1 MQIAKPQW
9 SQPWRRH
16 PAKWPHSFGVKN
28 AQRRISFQ
36 VPTYC
41 VAIRGPQLDFM
52 HQDMFMLSCAYIP
65 LVWSFLCNWLPT
77 WKSKWPGAIPTKSSF
92 TISENH
98 HSALWTYEGTRLL
111 WSKQLAHLW
120 SRNQALLQALRD
132 RFLGSLYLNWSAL
145 QFALRTIKT
154 KQIGPV
160 WIDRYQ
166 SLQPHLLPLDF
177 KTVCKCYTSLYSI
190 GWNSPLQPRGVH
202 LSGWTTWT
210 IQVLPSQIQHG
221 DMITKHG
228 PAKLNSDFKEQQ
240 LRFRI

>member
-1 MQIAKPQW
+1 MNKTWDELSIPTEFLRCASFGARVPPFGYHPPATTKNETLYISVLNTQIAKPQW
-9 SQPWRRH
+9 PQPWRRH

-36 VPTYC
+36 APTYC

-65 LVWSFLCNWLPT
+65 LVWSFLCSWLPT

-132 RFLGSLYLNWSAL
+132 RFLG
-145 QFALRTIKT
+145 KT
-154 KQIGPV
+154 G
-160 WIDRYQ
+160 
-166 SLQPHLLPLDF
+166 LL
-177 KTVCKCYTSLYSI
+177 C
-190 GWNSPLQPRGVH
+190 NSH
-202 LSGWTTWT
+202 
-210 IQVLPSQIQHG
+210 
-221 DMITKHG
+221 
-228 PAKLNSDFKEQQ
+228 
-240 LRFRI
+240 